1 MLTYSLIKFAAFS
14 ASLKDIHLAVGI
26 LCRSINALANSLLDS
41 ICAALADGPKQ
52 EIPMTTRNKQTLI
65 PLILLLYQEHLSF
78 LMNPVHSSYGVK
90 NELSS

>member
-1 MLTYSLIKFAAFS
+1 MLTYLLIKFAAFS

-65 PLILLLYQEHLSF
+65 PLIQLSRTF
-78 LMNPVHSSYGVK
+78 VVLMNPVHSSYGVK
-90 NELSS
+90 N